1 MSSPEANHSHDVRC
15 LCGCLVARLVEG
27 GVELKCK
34 RCRRLVVVPLED
46 DQAAA
51 SSALKRSTS

>member
-1 MSSPEANHSHDVRC
+1 
-15 LCGCLVARLVEG
+15 VEG

-51 SSALKRSTS
+51 SSALRSR